1 METDLIKSPVLS
13 VVMPLYNKEK
23 EVGRALRS
31 VQAQTV
37 IDWEMIVV
45 NDGSTDGGPE
55 IVQRLDDG
63 RIILLHQLNAGVSAA
78 RNRGIQESRADLI
91 VFLDADDEWA
101 SDFLETILRLREKYL
116 ACDVFATGYFFC
128 SENGAH
134 RDNVLRGLPERF
146 REGILTDYFGV
157 AARSDPPLWSS
168 AVAVTKRAI
177 DAVGGFP
184 AGVTAGEDLLTWAR
198 LAVRYKIA
206 YATKPSAFFWAPER
220 LSDRPGRLPQQPDI
234 VGIELKKLTT
244 EIQPDQY
251 DSFLLY
257 RGLWHRM
264 RANIFIRAGEK
275 NKARLELNI
284 SRKISGCNFRLM
296 ALAVIAYIPGNGN
309 KYLFSLLRKFYRK
322 YIYGM
327 QE

>member
-1 METDLIKSPVLS
+1 METARIKSPAVS
-13 VVMPLYNKEK
+13 VVMPLFNKEK

-31 VQAQTV
+31 VQTQT
-37 IDWEMIVV
+37 IGDWEMIVV
-45 NDGSTDGGPE
+45 NDGSTDRGPE
-55 IVQRLDDG
+55 IVQRIADG
-63 RIILLHQLNAGVSAA
+63 RLTLLHQLNAGVSSA
-78 RNRGIQESRADLI
+78 RNRGIQESRSELI
-91 VFLDADDEWA
+91 AFLDADDEWA
-101 SDFLETILRLREKYL
+101 PDFLETILRLREKYFS
-116 ACDVFATGYFFC
+116 CDVFATGYFFC
-128 SENGAH
+128 RENCAPIN
-134 RDNVLRGLPERF
+134 NVLRGLPEGF
-146 REGILTDYFGV
+146 GEGILTDYFGV

-184 AGVTAGEDLLTWAR
+184 VGVTAGEDLLTWAR

-206 YATKPSAFFWAPER
+206 YGTKPSAFFWSPER
-220 LSDRPGRLPQQPDI
+220 LSDRPGRLPQQPDV
-234 VGIELKKLTT
+234 VGMELKKLTS
-244 EIQPDQY
+244 EILPDQY

-275 NKARLELNI
+275 NKARMELNI
-284 SRKISGCNFRLM
+284 SRKISGWNLRLM
-296 ALAVIAYIPGNGN
+296 ALAVIAYIPGNAN

-322 YIYGM
+322 CIYGI

>member
-1 METDLIKSPVLS
+1 METDRITSPVVS
-13 VVMPLYNKEK
+13 VVMPLYNKGK
-23 EVGRALRS
+23 EVGRALS
-31 VQAQTV
+31 SAQAQTV
-37 IDWEMIVV
+37 SDWEMIVV
-45 NDGSTDGGPE
+45 NDGSTDGGAE

-78 RNRGIQESRADLI
+78 RNRGTQESRADLI
-91 VFLDADDEWA
+91 AFLDADDEWA
-101 SDFLETILRLREKYL
+101 PDFLETILRLREKYL
-116 ACDVFATGYFFC
+116 SCDVFATGYFFC
-128 SENGAH
+128 RENGSH
-134 RDNVLRGLPERF
+134 RNNVLRGLPESF
-146 REGILTDYFGV
+146 REGILADYFGV

-177 DAVGGFP
+177 DSVGGFP
-184 AGVTAGEDLLTWAR
+184 VGVTAGEDLLTWAR

-234 VGIELKKLTT
+234 VGIGLKKLTT

-275 NKARLELNI
+275 NKARLELNT
-284 SRKISGCNFRLM
+284 SRKISGCNVRLM
-296 ALAVIAYIPGNGN
+296 ALAAVAYLPGNGN
-309 KYLFSLLRKFYRK
+309 KYLYGFLRKLYRK
-322 YIYGM
+322 YIYGI